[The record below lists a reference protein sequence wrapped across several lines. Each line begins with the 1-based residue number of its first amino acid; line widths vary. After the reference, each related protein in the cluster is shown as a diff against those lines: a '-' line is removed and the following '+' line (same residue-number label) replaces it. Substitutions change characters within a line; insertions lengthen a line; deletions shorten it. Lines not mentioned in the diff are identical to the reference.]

1 MDFFYS
7 FPFKRY
13 FNLPQWEG
21 YDSDRRNIIIW
32 QALNLCLDLIK
43 NIFTD
48 DFLWLLIPIRYRQ
61 RYQDICHS
69 FYGITQSAQSVRKLF
84 QHVPQV

>member
-1 MDFFYS
+1 MDFFTPSLLKGISTYPNERGMTVTDAIS
-7 FPFKRY
+7 LFD
-13 FNLPQWEG
+13 N
-21 YDSDRRNIIIW
+21 
-32 QALNLCLDLIK
+32 LDLIK